1 MQARENV
8 IEDLVVIGE
17 DDSVLSG
24 FTAITKAFDDGKYKT
39 VQFWLFFF
47 GLLYSDLPIHSF
59 TFFNFADDKAL
70 RKHFLCLKI
79 QSSKTA
85 ASAVCD
91 IVLINRTKGEQTPP
105 GYHLIV

>member
-1 MQARENV
+1 MY
-8 IEDLVVIGE
+8 G
-17 DDSVLSG
+17 
-24 FTAITKAFDDGKYKT
+24 
-39 VQFWLFFF
+39 
-47 GLLYSDLPIHSF
+47 IHSSI
-59 TFFNFADDKAL
+59 FFNFTDDKAL

-85 ASAVCD
+85 TSAVCD